1 MSIAKLFSRTCGCD
15 AARYVRREF
24 GGIPCVSAVFALVF
38 AAVWS
43 VGCTP
48 RVQGVGA
55 SVVIPEVSG
64 QVIVVSDGQ
73 RLPVRVWR
81 ATGKETHVIVALH
94 GFNDYS
100 KAFSMPAEWW
110 AGRGV
115 TTYAY
120 DQRGFGE
127 TTDPGIWPGTQNL
140 VSDLFDVIRAVRAR
154 HGETPIF
161 LAGSSM
167 GGAVILAAYG
177 SSLSSRGVSVVPV
190 MERTNH
196 VPPQI
201 GGVILA
207 APAVWGRATM
217 NPIYRAVLW
226 LLVHVAPGARVS
238 GKDLRITPSDNIE
251 MLRALSRDP
260 LVIKETRTD
269 AVYGLVNLMDIA
281 LEAAGHLS
289 IPALVLYGEKDEIIP
304 RGATRLMID
313 RLDSSHRIALYPDGY
328 HMLFRDYQAE
338 VVWRDILTWIEDTD
352 APLPS
357 GRSLEQ
363 NSLSAEN

>member
-1 MSIAKLFSRTCGCD
+1 MSIARLVPRICGCG
-15 AARYVRREF
+15 AARYIGRESSGF
-24 GGIPCVSAVFALVF
+24 PFVSAIFALIFV
-38 AAVWS
+38 AVWLT
-43 VGCTP
+43 GCTP
-48 RVQGVGA
+48 RVQGVSP
-55 SVVIPEVSG
+55 SVVTPEVSDR
-64 QVIVVSDGQ
+64 VVVMSDGH
-73 RLPVRVWR
+73 RLPVRVWH
-81 ATGKETHVIVALH
+81 AIGKETHVIVALH

-100 KAFSMPAEWW
+100 NAFAMPAQWW
-110 AGRGV
+110 AERGV

-140 VSDLFDVIRAVRAR
+140 VSDLFDVIRAVRVR

-177 SSLSSRGVSVVPV
+177 SSISSPGVPVVPA

-226 LLVHVAPGARVS
+226 LMVHFAPGAHVS
-238 GKDLRITPSDNIE
+238 GKNLRITPSDNTE
-251 MLRALSRDP
+251 MLRALGRDP
-260 LVIKETRTD
+260 LVIKDTRAD
-269 AVYGLVNLMDIA
+269 AVYGLVNLMDVA
-281 LEAAGHLS
+281 LEAAEHLS

-304 RGATRLMID
+304 RGATTLMMD
-313 RLDSSHRIALYPDGY
+313 RFDSRHRITLYPDGY
-328 HMLFRDYQAE
+328 HMLFRDHQAE
-338 VVWRDILTWIEDTD
+338 VVWRDVLTWIKDTG

-357 GRSLEQ
+357 GRTFEQ
-363 NSLSAEN
+363 NPLPAGN

>member
-1 MSIAKLFSRTCGCD
+1 MSIARLFSRICGCD
-15 AARYVRREF
+15 AARHIRREF
-24 GGIPCVSAVFALVF
+24 SGIPSISAIFALIFV
-38 AAVWS
+38 AVWFT
-43 VGCTP
+43 GCTP
-48 RVQGVGA
+48 RVQSVGP
-55 SVVIPEVSG
+55 SVLIPEVSD
-64 QVIVVSDGQ
+64 QVIVVSDGH

-100 KAFSMPAEWW
+100 NAFSMPAEWW

-127 TTDPGIWPGTQNL
+127 TTDRGIWPGTQNL

-154 HGETPIF
+154 HGETSIF
-161 LAGSSM
+161 IAGSSM

-177 SSLSSRGVSVVPV
+177 SSLNSPGVSDVPA
-190 MERTNH
+190 MERIKH
-196 VPPQI
+196 APPQI
-201 GGVILA
+201 SGVILA

-217 NPIYRAVLW
+217 SPIYRAVLW
-226 LLVHVAPGARVS
+226 LMVHVAPRVHVS

-269 AVYGLVNLMDIA
+269 AVYGLVNLMDVA
-281 LEAAGHLS
+281 LKAAGHLS

-304 RGATRLMID
+304 RGATGLMID
-313 RLDSSHRIALYPDGY
+313 RLDSRHRIALYPDGY
-328 HMLFRDYQAE
+328 HMLFRDHQAE
-338 VVWRDILTWIEDTD
+338 VVWRDVLTWIEDID

-357 GRSLEQ
+357 GRTFEQ
-363 NSLSAEN
+363 NRLSAGN